1 MNRLF
6 SLSAN
11 RNEPAAEEA
20 SSAPAVKH
28 PKATRGEAGFSLIE
42 VTVAMVIFLIAMLGI
57 FVTFTYA
64 INYNAGNSSRA
75 QALAI
80 LQQTVEKMR
89 SAKFVPNGTDAALT
103 GGVKAS
109 QAVTSSDGNRFRV
122 SVTVDDDQ
130 FTAGVQVNAS
140 KSIKE
145 VTVTVELER
154 PTPGWQTSVPATV
167 VLRRVRGN

>member
-11 RNEPAAEEA
+11 RNTPAAA
-20 SSAPAVKH
+20 VVAPAPAVNH
-28 PKATRGEAGFSLIE
+28 PPAARGEAGFSLIE

-89 SAKFVPNGTDAALT
+89 SAKFVPNGTDSALT
-103 GGVKAS
+103 GGTKAAQS
-109 QAVTSSDGNRFRV
+109 VTSSDGNRFSV
-122 SVTVDDDQ
+122 TVTVDDDP
-130 FTAGVQVNAS
+130 FTAGVQVDPT

-145 VTVTVELER
+145 VTVTVALER

>member
-1 MNRLF
+1 MNRF
-6 SLSAN
+6 SSLSTYRN
-11 RNEPAAEEA
+11 RSAAAEV
-20 SSAPAVKH
+20 SPAPSGNQSPAK
-28 PKATRGEAGFSLIE
+28 RGEAGFSLIE

-103 GGVKAS
+103 GGAKTP
-109 QAVTSSDGNRFRV
+109 QTVTSSDGNRFSV
-122 SVTVDDDQ
+122 SVTVDDDP
-130 FTAGVQVNAS
+130 FTAGVQIDPS

-145 VTVTVELER
+145 VTVTVALER